1 MCLVLAAYDRHPDY
15 FLIVAANRDEFYDRP
30 TAAAR
35 FWEDH
40 PDLLAGM
47 DLEHRG
53 TWMGITRRG
62 RFAAIT
68 NYRDPASYKKG
79 ARSRGLL
86 VREYLCSTR
95 EPPEFLVDLDKVR
108 DRYNGFSL
116 LLLGGKSLWC
126 YSSRTGLAQRLGP
139 GVYGLSNHLL
149 DTPWPKVGRG
159 KEAMARILRGPG
171 EDLSD
176 SLLELLSDREQ
187 AGDGDLPGTGV
198 SLEWERLLS
207 PIFIRSE
214 TYGTRASTVLL
225 LDRRGRVR
233 FYERSFGPGGGR
245 AGSDVF
251 YEFDIPF
258 ILKE

>member
-1 MCLVLAAYDRHPDY
+1 MCLVLAAYDLHPG
-15 FLIVAANRDEFYDRP
+15 FILIVAANRDEFYDRP
-30 TAAAR
+30 TAAAH
-35 FWEDH
+35 FWEDY

-62 RFAAIT
+62 RFAAVT

-86 VREYLCSTR
+86 VRDYLCSTGD
-95 EPPEFLVDLDKVR
+95 PPEFIAELDKGR
-108 DRYNGFSL
+108 DRYNGFNL
-116 LLLGGKSLWC
+116 LLLGGKSLWY
-126 YSSRTGLAQRLGP
+126 YSGRTGLAQRLCP

-149 DTPWPKVGRG
+149 DTPWPKVVRG
-159 KEAMARILRGPG
+159 KEAMARILRGSEG
-171 EDLSD
+171 SLAD
-176 SLLELLSDREQ
+176 SLLELLAGREQ
-187 AGDGDLPGTGV
+187 AGDGELPSTGV

-207 PIFIRSE
+207 PVFIQSE

-225 LDRRGRVR
+225 LDRRGRAL
-233 FYERSFGPGGGR
+233 FYERRFGPGGRR

-251 YEFDIPF
+251 YEFDIY
-258 ILKE
+258 